1 MNKVHMESPSFC
13 VADSQ
18 VSFLLQST
26 VFLQESKSRQE
37 AAMWSGGQERLCET
51 RQNMLRLKRL
61 VIYVGRQ
68 RSKMKKFFALKRSKE
83 AILRTKA
90 IS

>member
-1 MNKVHMESPSFC
+1 MESPSFW

-37 AAMWSGGQERLCET
+37 AAMWSGGQERLWDKTEHAE
-51 RQNMLRLKRL
+51 
-61 VIYVGRQ
+61 I
-68 RSKMKKFFALKRSKE
+68 KKAGDICWE
-83 AILRTKA
+83 AKV
-90 IS
+90 